1 MLDRILQRIQEI
13 RYGELGLALASGGA
27 TFAALWTLFDAVGI
41 PGSITTALSIL
52 YVSTIVV
59 FSILWYLRGRRY
71 ERELAAI
78 SGPWRGGRA
87 LAGPHPR
94 SIGVVAPISFWSTE
108 YYVKII
114 RAVRQAAERERRD
127 IQRKLVVL
135 DVAHEELADVEE
147 TLADAVIKDVQGLIL
162 INMRLNDNARRELHA
177 AGIPVVNI
185 THQDK
190 HPPCVSSILPD
201 HTGFEDLLEHILV
214 DKKSQS
220 AILVTKGLV
229 NPYKGIKVD
238 PFRKEKR
245 DLFQSIARKAGLLVQ
260 PAISL
265 IEPNSQ
271 LKVRPGNAYVIELE
285 QYLAEYGALLLER
298 LATPVPPNTAFVF
311 LADAVAIGFLVACQR
326 SGRTAEDRKLRVTG
340 FDNTEQATWFDLSSV
355 DYQPD
360 VIGRLAYEKLQ
371 VALDYPG
378 RFSYTEEKV
387 NTIAVIRRSSNW

>member
-1 MLDRILQRIQEI
+1 
-13 RYGELGLALASGGA
+13 
-27 TFAALWTLFDAVGI
+27 
-41 PGSITTALSIL
+41 
-52 YVSTIVV
+52 
-59 FSILWYLRGRRY
+59 
-71 ERELAAI
+71 
-78 SGPWRGGRA
+78 

-114 RAVRQAAERERRD
+114 RAIRQAAERERRD

-147 TLADAVIKDVQGLIL
+147 TLADAVIKDVRGLIL
-162 INMRLNDNARRELHA
+162 INMRLNDNARRELYA

-265 IEPNSQ
+265 IELNSQ

-355 DYQPD
+355 DNQLD